1 MPTCLIVDD
10 DGIIRR
16 IMKVMLLHLGCSR
29 VWEVASGPEALA
41 LFGESSP
48 DMIFVDWVMPGM
60 NGLDLIRKIRA
71 LPKGNLPKI
80 VMFSSES
87 DINKINKSFDAGAD
101 DYLMKPTDIDVLLR
115 RIQNMGF
122 LVSG

>member
-1 MPTCLIVDD
+1 
-10 DGIIRR
+10 
-16 IMKVMLLHLGCSR
+16 
-29 VWEVASGPEALA
+29 
-41 LFGESSP
+41 
-48 DMIFVDWVMPGM
+48 MIFVDWVMPGM